1 MIDKDEDDAFLS
13 LRKFNIL
20 DELICDSVI
29 YDSVKTLVVMMI
41 TLTVCVA
48 LT

>member
-29 YDSVKTLVVMMI
+29 HDSVKTLVVMMI